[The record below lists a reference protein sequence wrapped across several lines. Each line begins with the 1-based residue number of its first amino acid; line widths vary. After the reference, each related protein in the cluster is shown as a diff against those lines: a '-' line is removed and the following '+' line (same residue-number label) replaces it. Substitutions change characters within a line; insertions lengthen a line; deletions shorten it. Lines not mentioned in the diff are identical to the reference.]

1 MNLNKLKEAEKNF
14 LELYP
19 GGFKNPEMQVL
30 STKHQPDKMFALAQ
44 ESFALA
50 KFDQA
55 QEIVEAMAKIV
66 SRSSMVS
73 LFEKLKFR
81 DFYKTLTK
89 SETEQ
94 LADGLKIFLYK
105 NEEPGFNI
113 ILDILQKGKLAKWSL
128 ISVWFAYFQPDY
140 QVFVKPTTAK
150 GIIKYFEIEGLI
162 YKPTPSYAIY
172 KSYRDLINSMKE
184 KVDKSLSPGNPAFS
198 GFLMM
203 SMG

>member
-1 MNLNKLKEAEKNF
+1 MNLNNLKEAEKNF

-19 GGFKNPEMQVL
+19 GGFKNPEMEILVR
-30 STKHQPDKMFALAQ
+30 KHQPDKMFALAQ

-50 KFDQA
+50 KFDLA
-55 QEIVEAMAKIV
+55 HDIVDAMVKIV
-66 SRSSMVS
+66 SRSSMISV
-73 LFEKLKFR
+73 FEKPKFR
-81 DFYKTLTK
+81 DFCK
-89 SETEQ
+89 SLNKSDIEQ
-94 LADGLKIFLYK
+94 LASGLKIFLYE
-105 NEEPGFNI
+105 NEEAGFNM

-128 ISVWFAYFQPDY
+128 ITVWLAYFYPDY

-150 GIIKYFEIEGLI
+150 GIIEYFEVEDLI
-162 YKPTPSYAIY
+162 YKPTPTYAFY

-184 KVDKSLSPGNPAFS
+184 KVDKSLSPSNPAFS

>member
-1 MNLNKLKEAEKNF
+1 MNLNKLKEAEQNI

-19 GGFKNPEMQVL
+19 GGFKHPEMEILVK
-30 STKHQPDKMFALAQ
+30 KHKPDKMFALAQ

-50 KFDQA
+50 KFDQP

-73 LFEKLKFR
+73 LFEKPKFR
-81 DFYKTLTK
+81 DFSKTLNK

-94 LADGLKIFLYK
+94 LADGLKIFLYE
-105 NEEPGFNI
+105 NEEPGFNM

-128 ISVWFAYFQPDY
+128 ISVWFAYFSPDY

-150 GIIKYFEIEGLI
+150 GIIKNFDVEGLI
-162 YKPTPSYAIY
+162 YKPTPSYAFY
-172 KSYRDLINSMKE
+172 KSYRELINSMKE
-184 KVDKSLSPGNPAFS
+184 NVDKSLSPSNPAFS